1 MNEFTIRERWY
12 INGST
17 SQVIVNVF
25 VVNLVFKFNKCIL
38 NPMYTN
44 RCYNAKRYMFFYQWV
59 IKCIAMKEWSIAMSF
74 KAGVW
79 QDSLKEGHLAGLI
92 EGG

>member
-1 MNEFTIRERWY
+1 MGVTMIKD
-12 INGST
+12 T
-17 SQVIVNVF
+17 
-25 VVNLVFKFNKCIL
+25 C
-38 NPMYTN
+38 
-44 RCYNAKRYMFFYQWV
+44 FFYQWV